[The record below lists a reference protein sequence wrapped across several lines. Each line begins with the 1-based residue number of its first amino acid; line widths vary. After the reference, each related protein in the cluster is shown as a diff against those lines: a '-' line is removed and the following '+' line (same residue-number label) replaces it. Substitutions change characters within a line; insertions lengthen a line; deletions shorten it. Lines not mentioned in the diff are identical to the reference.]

1 MSGEAW
7 TDALESELTF
17 SRIVARH
24 EYWRDNPP
32 PSAMLMA
39 IAAGLGVWEP
49 TRRATADSVAT
60 LRGLFPSG
68 QI

>member
-17 SRIVARH
+17 PRIVARH
-24 EYWRDNPP
+24 DYWRENPP
-32 PSAMLMA
+32 TPALLAA

-49 TRRATADSVAT
+49 KRRRTGELVAA

-68 QI
+68 RI

>member
-7 TDALESELTF
+7 TDALEGELTF
-17 SRIVARH
+17 PRIVARH
-24 EYWRDNPP
+24 EFWRENPP
-32 PSAMLMA
+32 PSALLAA

-49 TRRATADSVAT
+49 KRRPTGEAVAA

-68 QI
+68 RI